1 MTLVNIFFHYI
12 IVRLY
17 GYIVHLLST
26 TDCSCSSELI
36 IDACSKWI
44 FETVGVMPKRSAKIQ
59 LSRVF

>member
-1 MTLVNIFFHYI
+1 MTLANIFFHYI

-17 GYIVHLLST
+17 GYIHLLST
-26 TDCSCSSELI
+26 TNCSCSSELI

-44 FETVGVMPKRSAKIQ
+44 FEIVGVMPKRSAKIQ